1 MESYPLDH
9 QGSSRAAR
17 FTENS
22 KVYSPDY
29 KTDFYS
35 EVLCPAQQVGIE
47 SCRCTVWKKEIRDR
61 IKVSKIEQGDSRT
74 LGSRALFFGDRSL
87 LFSVLAYRKYLMCYD
102 KISPVSPVMSCIAI
116 FCLYSFPMVI
126 LSWLSRSNRRLL
138 TPALDFGPC
147 QRFTVIKSAS
157 VSDSPCCLAS
167 ACLLGHLVH
176 VLFVSAMGR
185 PKTGS
190 SLGQLAKS
198 FLHQLKG

>member
-61 IKVSKIEQGDSRT
+61 IKVSKIELGDSRT
-74 LGSRALFFGDRSL
+74 LGSRALFFGHRSL

-116 FCLYSFPMVI
+116 FCLYSFPMGFF
-126 LSWLSRSNRRLL
+126 SWFSQSNRGL
-138 TPALDFGPC
+138 TINPC
-147 QRFTVIKSAS
+147 T
-157 VSDSPCCLAS
+157 
-167 ACLLGHLVH
+167 LV
-176 VLFVSAMGR
+176 
-185 PKTGS
+185 
-190 SLGQLAKS
+190 
-198 FLHQLKG
+198 